1 MQLPST
7 GEGRSHR
14 RPPGVARA
22 RAVSLVAIGALAGGI
37 AIASTTAPWSREASH
52 PQPEARPGGPPR
64 PPGTGPGVL
73 PVPLMPSPATE
84 EPVESAA
91 VPALAPA
98 VPGQAIPLVPAVHTS
113 VGTAT
118 VSPADG
124 GWRSQITLSGSIVVG
139 SEEFVGTA
147 SGVTDSYLPEGAY
160 TSLMQPF
167 ALEGPNLTGTCAGHW
182 ALTPGSITA
191 QEAFS
196 TGTGLEHLPAR
207 AGWLSCTLQLGQSAP
222 TQTGLALVVAQIPPT
237 PAMSGVFG
245 PGPSAVPV
253 PAPLSLGAVDRT
265 QYSDGGN
272 VHTVFDLVGHIA
284 IGGAVFTGHASGER
298 SHFGGDPAPPF
309 TLAGTSPSG
318 DLSATCT
325 DTATGLPGTSQ
336 LECTGQVGSGP
347 VGTTTLL
354 LAIPINTPRT
364 QNPCGRCSTNDATG
378 VFIGA

>member
-1 MQLPST
+1 MNMHT
-7 GEGRSHR
+7 RWIR
-14 RPPGVARA
+14 RTITALVLGV
-22 RAVSLVAIGALAGGI
+22 
-37 AIASTTAPWSREASH
+37 
-52 PQPEARPGGPPR
+52 
-64 PPGTGPGVL
+64 GV
-73 PVPLMPSPATE
+73 VG
-84 EPVESAA
+84 
-91 VPALAPA
+91 LAPA
-98 VPGQAIPLVPAVHTS
+98 VPGRAIPLVPAVHAS

-124 GWRSQITLSGSIVVG
+124 GSQITLSGSIVVG

-147 SGVTDSYLPEGAY
+147 SGVIFPYLPEGAF

-167 ALEGPNLTGTCAGHW
+167 VLEGPNLTGTCAGHW
-182 ALTPGSITA
+182 ALTPGSVTA

-196 TGTGLEHLPAR
+196 TGTGLEHLPVR
-207 AGWLSCTLQLGQSAP
+207 AGWLACTLQLGQSAP
-222 TQTGLALVVAQIPPT
+222 AQTGLALAVARVPQT
-237 PAMSGVFG
+237 GEYSGVYG
-245 PGPSAVPV
+245 PGPSSVPV

-265 QYSDGGN
+265 EYSDGGH
-272 VHTVFDLVGHIA
+272 VHDVYDLVGHIA

-298 SHFGGDPAPPF
+298 LYFGGDPAPPF

-325 DTATGLPGTSQ
+325 DTATDVPGISQ

-378 VFIGA
+378 VFVAA